1 MMTGKTFVKAIRE
14 DVAKYPNICS
24 MPICLFDSKD
34 RINTNNDVEYVE
46 DLFANN
52 STEKKSIVDYLNA
65 LEKNIPQQMNI
76 KITETHVILF
86 YRQLTKIKIF
96 SRKESSH
103 TYDY

>member
-24 MPICLFDSKD
+24 MPIHLFDSKD
-34 RINTNNDVEYVE
+34 RINSNDDVEYIE

-52 STEKKSIVDYLNA
+52 PYYKKSVVNYLNA
-65 LEKNIPQQMNI
+65 LEKNVPQYMNI
-76 KITETHVILF
+76 KITENHVILY

-96 SRKESSH
+96 SRKERRPI
-103 TYDY
+103 YDD